1 MLELPVFPM
10 VILWFVFQGNA
21 DVMYGGKNN
30 SEIKK
35 VVKKVKESYL
45 KNREG

>member
-10 VILWFVFQGNA
+10 VILWLVFQGNA

-30 SEIKK
+30 SEVKK
-35 VVKKVKESYL
+35 VVEKVKEIYL
-45 KNREG
+45 KNSEG